1 MKYNI
6 GDFVTFDRYHLQ
18 DQMGVIVK
26 KINDGRNYYM
36 ISIKEYGGD
45 YTCMM
50 DNHIISRINLPV
62 ENKLELIGSFGDWWY
77 KFHKNILQ
85 SIIIEALN

>member
-1 MKYNI
+1 MEYNI
-6 GDFVTFDRYHLQ
+6 GDFVTFDRHHLQ

-26 KINDGRNYYM
+26 KHFDIYI
-36 ISIKEYGGD
+36 ISLKEFEGD
-45 YTCMM
+45 YACMT
-50 DNHIISRINLPV
+50 DEHIISRINLPV

-77 KFHKNILQ
+77 KFHKSILQ